1 MRFCGAMNLH
11 PRINLRL
18 PAHDTRLGGDA
29 AKAANA
35 AMGGMGGRVGKA
47 INAAIGAIAV
57 KCA

>member
-1 MRFCGAMNLH
+1 MNLH

-18 PAHDTRLGGDA
+18 RAHDTRLGGDA

-47 INAAIGAIAV
+47 VNAAIGAIAV

>member
-1 MRFCGAMNLH
+1 MNLH

-35 AMGGMGGRVGKA
+35 AMGGMGGMGDMGGKA
-47 INAAIGAIAV
+47 VNAAIGAIAV